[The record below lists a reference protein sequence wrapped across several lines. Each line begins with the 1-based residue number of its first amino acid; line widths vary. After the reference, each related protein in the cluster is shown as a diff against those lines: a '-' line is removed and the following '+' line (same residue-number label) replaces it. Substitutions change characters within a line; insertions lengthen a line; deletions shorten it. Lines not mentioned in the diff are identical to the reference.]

1 MIMRYK
7 ELAQRFDIPFPDGMH
22 RAQQAQAEQAHDAAL
37 HAAVTPLMADP
48 AIPILCVVC
57 TTGRGGSLGKMY
69 FVFIWSERG
78 GNIIRSGGA
87 D

>member
-48 AIPILCVVC
+48 AIPILCVLREEEGV
-57 TTGRGGSLGKMY
+57 
-69 FVFIWSERG
+69 
-78 GNIIRSGGA
+78 
-87 D
+87 

>member
-1 MIMRYK
+1 MRYK

-48 AIPILCVVC
+48 AIPILCVGVYYSVC
-57 TTGRGGSLGKMY
+57 YGKRREFRENVFCFYLVGTGGEHY
-69 FVFIWSERG
+69 
-78 GNIIRSGGA
+78 
-87 D
+87 